1 MKKKKKKISFNS
13 FNSFNKYKIYVYII
27 NEFFF
32 SKIIN
37 YY

>member
-1 MKKKKKKISFNS
+1 MQKKKKKIS